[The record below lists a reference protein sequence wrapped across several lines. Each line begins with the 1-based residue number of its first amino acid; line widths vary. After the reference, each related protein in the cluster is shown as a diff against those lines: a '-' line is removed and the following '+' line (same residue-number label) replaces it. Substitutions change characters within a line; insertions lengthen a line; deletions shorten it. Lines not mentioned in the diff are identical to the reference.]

1 MNYQINYSMEKDP
14 EFKMFIQNKIKQF
27 NRESSDAF
35 KELTEEKIKPFHV
48 SVEDSNEMLV
58 GGLTGRVIWDW
69 LEVDYFWL
77 SPEVRGKGIGEDI
90 LKKAEKEA
98 VLLGVTKILLT
109 TFEFQAR
116 SFYEKYGYEV
126 VGEVK
131 DYPPGTTYYT
141 MVKTIN

>member
-1 MNYQINYSMEKDP
+1 
-14 EFKMFIQNKIKQF
+14 MFIQNKIKQF